1 MLRTRELC
9 AGPRGNTDG
18 NAVGFGMDHTSFVG
32 RLLGSYLETRAGE
45 AIRHHAAN
53 KNTWR
58 NDPDERAVR
67 RRSRS
72 DFSAFDRLGASMVD
86 SSILSI
92 GPFSRLLRRA
102 HGDQR
107 LPPVA

>member
-1 MLRTRELC
+1 MLRTRELR

-32 RLLGSYLETRAGE
+32 SILGSYLEARTGTASR
-45 AIRHHAAN
+45 RRAAN
-53 KNTWR
+53 KNPWR
-58 NDPDERAVR
+58 NDSDERAVR

-72 DFSAFDRLGASMVD
+72 DFSAFDRPGTGMVD
-86 SSILSI
+86 TSILPP
-92 GPFSRLLRRA
+92 GTFSPLLCRA

-107 LPPVA
+107 LPPV